1 MKKKEMNNV
10 LFFICYD
17 IIHKKRKAFS
27 MKKTYN
33 NSKSKDNVKQEIIKL
48 EKKNNNKI
56 KFMTTSGFMLPIL
69 CSGPTILFKYVKEG
83 VISDI
88 LQTVE
93 YVGFM
98 SLYVGSISYFV
109 SKNLLKDNNKINE
122 LEKILSD
129 INEEEKLLDYDIVTY
144 KDMDYINENR
154 RCEEYTVLFKK
165 KKKNNF

>member
-1 MKKKEMNNV
+1 
-10 LFFICYD
+10 
-17 IIHKKRKAFS
+17 

-33 NSKSKDNVKQEIIKL
+33 NSKSKDDAKQEIIKL
-48 EKKNNNKI
+48 ERKNNNKI
-56 KFMTTSGFMLPIL
+56 KFMAASGFMLPIL
-69 CSGPTILFKYVKEG
+69 CSGPAILFKYVKEG
-83 VISDI
+83 VISDV
-88 LQTVE
+88 LQTAE
-93 YVGFM
+93 YVGFL

-129 INEEEKLLDYDIVTY
+129 INEEEKKFDYDIVTY
-144 KDMDYINENR
+144 KDMDYIKENR

>member
-1 MKKKEMNNV
+1 
-10 LFFICYD
+10 
-17 IIHKKRKAFS
+17 

-33 NSKSKDNVKQEIIKL
+33 NSKSKDDAKQEIIKL
-48 EKKNNNKI
+48 ERKNNNKI
-56 KFMTTSGFMLPIL
+56 KFMAASGFMLPIL
-69 CSGPTILFKYVKEG
+69 CSGPAILFKYVKEG

-88 LQTVE
+88 LQTAE
-93 YVGFM
+93 YVGFL

-129 INEEEKLLDYDIVTY
+129 INEEEKLFDYDIVTY
-144 KDMDYINENR
+144 KDMDYIKENR

>member
-1 MKKKEMNNV
+1 
-10 LFFICYD
+10 
-17 IIHKKRKAFS
+17 

-33 NSKSKDNVKQEIIKL
+33 NSKSKDDVKQEIIKL
-48 EKKNNNKI
+48 ERKNNNKI
-56 KFMTTSGFMLPIL
+56 KFMTASGFILPIL

-88 LQTVE
+88 LQTAE

-109 SKNLLKDNNKINE
+109 SKNLLKDKNKINE

-129 INEEEKLLDYDIVTY
+129 INEEEKLFDYDIVTY
-144 KDMDYINENR
+144 KDMDYIKENR